1 MAAELRLKVVERID
15 DEYGLDCPQ
24 LFIVNISL
32 PEEVEKALDTR
43 TKMSMFGDL
52 DRFQQF
58 QMGEAMTMA
67 AANQA
72 GGRAAEGLGLG
83 IGLAMANRM
92 TGSGMTGG
100 VSGAAPGQSVPP
112 PPPTAAPWHVAVN
125 GQTLGP
131 YSVQQMTSG
140 VSRSEVTPETLVWTA
155 GMPAWLCNRFSRLPP
170 AP

>member
-1 MAAELRLKVVERID
+1 ML
-15 DEYGLDCPQ
+15 
-24 LFIVNISL
+24 
-32 PEEVEKALDTR
+32 
-43 TKMSMFGDL
+43 GDL

-72 GGRAAEGLGLG
+72 GGGAAEGLGLG

-92 TGSGMTGG
+92 APGMTGPGMSGG

-155 GMPAWLCNRFSRLPP
+155 GMPAWLPAGQVPQLASIFALTPPAVPPP